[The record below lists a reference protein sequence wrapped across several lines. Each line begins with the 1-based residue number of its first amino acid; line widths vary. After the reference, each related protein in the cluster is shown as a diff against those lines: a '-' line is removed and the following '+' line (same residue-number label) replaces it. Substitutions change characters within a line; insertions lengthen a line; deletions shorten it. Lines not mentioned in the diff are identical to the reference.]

1 VRLLH
6 QIKMLQEILIMQ
18 KIIQQLQI

>member
-1 VRLLH
+1 M
-6 QIKMLQEILIMQ
+6 KETLIMQ